1 MKGMLKIFDKSPA
14 CQDVYLIEGT
24 WVLFPIKFCE
34 TRWIEEGEVAEWTLE
49 TWDSR
54 VATVRFWVGLFK
66 FKQPRN
72 NKSSDT
78 LVTHH
83 QDLLIPAKSNFFAF
97 IAGMLKSFLVLFQND
112 QFMLSFMHHEQ
123 SKVLTWL
130 LGLVFRK
137 KKLDEAKKITKIKK
151 RLAQQSR

>member
-1 MKGMLKIFDKSPA
+1 M
-14 CQDVYLIEGT
+14 
-24 WVLFPIKFCE
+24 
-34 TRWIEEGEVAEWTLE
+34 
-49 TWDSR
+49 
-54 VATVRFWVGLFK
+54 ATVRFWVGLFK

-123 SKVLTWL
+123 SKVLTLL